1 MKDFLKIFVVLC
13 AVVGAFF
20 FGRNY
25 GEETKAESSEF
36 KNLKSDNFN
45 NKNAQEELVN
55 LKEKFQKLLDSSDL
69 KKSDEILGKIMT
81 IFLADLSLQLTEGQ
95 QKDLEI
101 GKLACVTKLPDPAV
115 AVKTEIKPEIKPNPK
130 HEDEEP
136 LVETKKS
143 GIKNEGK
150 FKAAEFEILE
160 AQTSEDMARALKN
173 LELKKI
179 DSLLDGAPNSTFQQS
194 KKFFGTYRGTI
205 LDSTGKVYGTMILDI
220 KNTPAAK
227 SPITG
232 SFKLFKDG
240 QESVG
245 SDFSTDSLGYSPEK
259 YGATVVQMG
268 SRGYIQIYKAES
280 IQKIAGIYYER
291 LPNGTSKTIGTFILS
306 RTDFPE

>member
-1 MKDFLKIFVVLC
+1 VKDFLKIFLVLC

-25 GEETKAESSEF
+25 GEETKVESSEF
-36 KNLKSDNFN
+36 KTLKSDNFN
-45 NKNAQEELVN
+45 NNNAQEELAN

-69 KKSDEILGKIMT
+69 KKADDILGKIMT
-81 IFLADLSLQLTEGQ
+81 IFLADLSLQLTENQ
-95 QKDLEI
+95 QKDIEI
-101 GKLACVTKLPDPAV
+101 GKQACVMKLPEPQV
-115 AVKTEIKPEIKPNPK
+115 TVKTDHKPEIKSDPK
-130 HEDEEP
+130 HEEEEP
-136 LVETKKS
+136 VVETKKS
-143 GIKNEGK
+143 GIRNEGK

-160 AQTSEDMARALKN
+160 AQSAEDMARALKN

-179 DSLLDGAPNSTFQQS
+179 DSLLEGAPNSSFQQS

-205 LDSTGKVYGTMILDI
+205 LDSTGKIYGTMILDV

-240 QESVG
+240 KESVG

-259 YGATVVQMG
+259 FGATVIQMG
-268 SRGYIQIYKAES
+268 SRGYIQVYKAES

-306 RTDFPE
+306 RTDFVD